1 MQNQGRFCAWVL
13 SREVIPSGLCLCGT
27 HVFLSVLGL
36 HLEIQLQED
45 QTLISMSI
53 SSTVGTQET
62 FAAGADASVGL
73 EQKQQRERTQ

>member
-1 MQNQGRFCAWVL
+1 MQKQGCSYAWVL
-13 SREVIPSGLCLCGT
+13 SREVILSGLGLCGT

-36 HLEIQLQED
+36 HLEIQFQED
-45 QTLISMSI
+45 QTLISMSV

-62 FAAGADASVGL
+62 FVAGADASVGL

>member
-1 MQNQGRFCAWVL
+1 MRKQGRFYAWVL
-13 SREVIPSGLCLCGT
+13 SREVILSGLCLCGT

-45 QTLISMSI
+45 QTLISMSV

-62 FAAGADASVGL
+62 FVAGADASVGL